1 MALFGNPRTAHSSM
15 STPEGECP
23 QCWRHAYDRAIHRR
37 LGPREDCPQ
46 CVDHMVNGCPGF
58 NRR

>member
-1 MALFGNPRTAHSSM
+1 MGLFGKSPRTAAPAT

-23 QCWRHAYDRAIHRR
+23 QCWRHAYDPTVHRGLR
-37 LGPREDCPQ
+37 GDCPQ

-58 NRR
+58 NRH